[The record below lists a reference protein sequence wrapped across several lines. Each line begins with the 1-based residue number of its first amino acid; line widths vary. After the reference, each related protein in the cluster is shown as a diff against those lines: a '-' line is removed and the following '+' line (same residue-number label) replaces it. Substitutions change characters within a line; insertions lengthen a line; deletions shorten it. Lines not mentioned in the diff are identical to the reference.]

1 MVILQNMWSRLEYI
15 HMERIDA
22 DSAAATPLDPRVRC
36 AMERAAEACAG
47 NPGSIHKEGERA
59 HEELERARRS
69 IARLIGARPHEIIF
83 TGGGTEGNNLA
94 LFGIAYGKERFG
106 GSIVTSAIEHSSVQE
121 PLRELQRRGCTLTEL
136 PCDIEGRMG
145 VEQILKAL
153 NPHTFL
159 ISIHL
164 ANNEI
169 GTIQPIREIAEAVK
183 RYRREHASV
192 YPYLHTD
199 ACQAPR
205 TLSTMAETLG
215 VDAMTISG
223 AKIYGPRGVGFLY
236 VREGTNLAPLFYGG
250 GQEYGLRAG
259 TEDVLAC
266 VGLAEALAVC
276 AELRNE
282 ERERLTQLR
291 DELIDAL
298 LALPGA
304 VLNGSC
310 GRERLPQNVHV
321 SFKHIAGERMV
332 VELDRR
338 GIAAATGSAC
348 SARTK
353 SASHVIR
360 ALVPPEAPWRA
371 EGALRLSLGRD
382 ATHAQVRM
390 IADTISDI
398 LDACTHFYR

>member
-1 MVILQNMWSRLEYI
+1 
-15 HMERIDA
+15 
-22 DSAAATPLDPRVRC
+22 
-36 AMERAAEACAG
+36 
-47 NPGSIHKEGERA
+47 
-59 HEELERARRS
+59 
-69 IARLIGARPHEIIF
+69 
-83 TGGGTEGNNLA
+83 
-94 LFGIAYGKERFG
+94 
-106 GSIVTSAIEHSSVQE
+106 
-121 PLRELQRRGCTLTEL
+121 
-136 PCDIEGRMG
+136 
-145 VEQILKAL
+145 
-153 NPHTFL
+153 
-159 ISIHL
+159 
-164 ANNEI
+164 
-169 GTIQPIREIAEAVK
+169 
-183 RYRREHASV
+183 
-192 YPYLHTD
+192 
-199 ACQAPR
+199 
-205 TLSTMAETLG
+205 
-215 VDAMTISG
+215 
-223 AKIYGPRGVGFLY
+223 
-236 VREGTNLAPLFYGG
+236 
-250 GQEYGLRAG
+250 
-259 TEDVLAC
+259 LAC
-266 VGLAEALAVC
+266 IGLAEALTVC

-304 VLNGSC
+304 VLNGSR

-360 ALVPPEAPWRA
+360 ALASPEAPWRA

>member
-1 MVILQNMWSRLEYI
+1 MMVLWSIPRRVYPFMVILQNMWSRLEYI

-192 YPYLHTD
+192 YPYLPTE

-205 TLSTMAETLG
+205 TLSTMAET
-215 VDAMTISG
+215 
-223 AKIYGPRGVGFLY
+223 RGGDQPCAALL
-236 VREGTNLAPLFYGG
+236 RR
-250 GQEYGLRAG
+250 RAG
-259 TEDVLAC
+259 VWSARGHGRC
-266 VGLAEALAVC
+266 VGLRRPC
-276 AELRNE
+276 R
-282 ERERLTQLR
+282 
-291 DELIDAL
+291 
-298 LALPGA
+298 GA
-304 VLNGSC
+304 CRV
-310 GRERLPQNVHV
+310 
-321 SFKHIAGERMV
+321 
-332 VELDRR
+332 R
-338 GIAAATGSAC
+338 G
-348 SARTK
+348 
-353 SASHVIR
+353 V
-360 ALVPPEAPWRA
+360 
-371 EGALRLSLGRD
+371 
-382 ATHAQVRM
+382 AQ
-390 IADTISDI
+390 
-398 LDACTHFYR
+398 

>member
-1 MVILQNMWSRLEYI
+1 M
-15 HMERIDA
+15 
-22 DSAAATPLDPRVRC
+22 
-36 AMERAAEACAG
+36 
-47 NPGSIHKEGERA
+47 
-59 HEELERARRS
+59 
-69 IARLIGARPHEIIF
+69 
-83 TGGGTEGNNLA
+83 
-94 LFGIAYGKERFG
+94 
-106 GSIVTSAIEHSSVQE
+106 
-121 PLRELQRRGCTLTEL
+121 
-136 PCDIEGRMG
+136 
-145 VEQILKAL
+145 
-153 NPHTFL
+153 
-159 ISIHL
+159 
-164 ANNEI
+164 
-169 GTIQPIREIAEAVK
+169 
-183 RYRREHASV
+183 
-192 YPYLHTD
+192 
-199 ACQAPR
+199 
-205 TLSTMAETLG
+205 
-215 VDAMTISG
+215 
-223 AKIYGPRGVGFLY
+223 
-236 VREGTNLAPLFYGG
+236 REGTNLAPLFYGG

-266 VGLAEALAVC
+266 IGLAEALTVC

-298 LALPGA
+298 LALPGV
-304 VLNGSC
+304 VLNGSR